1 MHPLQKKISLFKQQ
15 GYKVYLHNIDIP
27 GDESYRRAFV
37 RYLETGRL
45 INHAYLLDVADK
57 PNLVY
62 KQVKESNLADGYKK
76 IDNYV
81 KEGQQPILIENQGG
95 ISLGEKSSKQ
105 TRTKIQGTPTRETDQ
120 KGLEGLANINET
132 FARME
137 AEAAAATPI
146 TREVQERLDLVDQIN
161 TKKAETEELILEL
174 RELQKTPFRTGFGKR
189 GKRFDFFK

>member
-1 MHPLQKKISLFKQQ
+1 MHLLQKKISLFKQR

-62 KQVKESNLADGYKK
+62 KQVKESNLANGYKK
-76 IDNYV
+76 IDNFV

-95 ISLGEKSSKQ
+95 ISLGEKSSKSA
-105 TRTKIQGTPTRETDQ
+105 RAKIQGTREPELSTEQ
-120 KGLEGLANINET
+120 KIINE
-132 FARME
+132 FKE
-137 AEAAAATPI
+137 AEFSIGTKLENDEIVPEIVTARQVLNDIENDQAII
-146 TREVQERLDLVDQIN
+146 TRLKDCVV
-161 TKKAETEELILEL
+161 
-174 RELQKTPFRTGFGKR
+174 
-189 GKRFDFFK
+189 